1 MSMMAGHVEGRLA
14 FLKTE
19 LKITERAAAALERG
33 RRRNPRQYQNHRRHG
48 RGNDRWHADG
58 HAAGEAGGAEK
69 IDHRASRGAAE
80 IQGFGAIFNT
90 GVQTSELAKLL
101 PWPHRK
107 LCVGLVYRRSVRA
120 TLQFL
125 WPRTALSGCH
135 ESRAAR
141 TVLVADPDRDCNLRL
156 PYCGEVLFTDGA
168 HRSCLRRT
176 ALIPDPCLSANAPF
190 HALRPS
196 WRPRAETVEPG

>member
-58 HAAGEAGGAEK
+58 HAAGEAGGAGK

-80 IQGFGAIFNT
+80 IQGFGAILIPGF
-90 GVQTSELAKLL
+90 KLL
-101 PWPHRK
+101 SWQSYFLGLIESFAWGWYIAAVFAPLFNFFGRVPH
-107 LCVGLVYRRSVRA
+107 
-120 TLQFL
+120 
-125 WPRTALSGCH
+125 
-135 ESRAAR
+135 
-141 TVLVADPDRDCNLRL
+141 
-156 PYCGEVLFTDGA
+156 
-168 HRSCLRRT
+168 
-176 ALIPDPCLSANAPF
+176 
-190 HALRPS
+190 
-196 WRPRAETVEPG
+196 